1 MALDYLQ
8 MKLDLHASPN
18 TYTVKVSFNGLPLQ
32 DVSDLVYV
40 AAGKYYKAENVQSG
54 IRKTFSHTAPNA
66 ALHVYPYQDDELIS
80 IMENDTLQLRGGG
93 IIKTTNYPPPFNR
106 KKKYTYENSGILD
119 QVYLAELT
127 IESNGSGNY
136 SLSGKVKLKPGQT
149 SAFKINPAAAL
160 TTGDSGRSSE
170 VLEIH
175 IEPGNLTE
183 ATFSGITLD
192 NNDID
197 EHTPCTVLIH
207 TGNQLDFSKSYLKSA
222 WFFIKD

>member
-8 MKLDLHASPN
+8 MTRNLTTDA
-18 TYTVKVSFNGLPLQ
+18 YTVKVSFNGLPIAT
-32 DVSDLVYV
+32 VSELLYDAVN
-40 AAGKYYKAENVQSG
+40 KHYKAENVLAG
-54 IRKTFSHTAPNA
+54 VTKTFSHTASNGTNHVNDYLPEQLIKIKEGD
-66 ALHVYPYQDDELIS
+66 ALE
-80 IMENDTLQLRGGG
+80 LRGGG
-93 IIKTTNYPPPFNR
+93 IIKTTHYPPPFNR
-106 KKKYTYENSGILD
+106 EKKYTYENSGILD

-136 SLSGKVKLKPGQT
+136 TLSGKVKLKPGQSST
-149 SAFKINPAAAL
+149 FKINPAAAL
-160 TTGDSGRSSE
+160 TTGFSGRSSE

-175 IEPGNLTE
+175 IEPGTLTE

-192 NNDID
+192 NNDMD
-197 EHTPCTVLIH
+197 QLTPCAVILH